1 VLEKRRRQRQKAIFK
16 DALFFGE
23 GSRVSE
29 KLQSRFFKAPDGLHL
44 HALVYGEDD
53 AATQNLTP
61 IVCLPGLTRPARDF
75 VVLAQNLYA
84 KTPRRIVS
92 LDYRGRGG
100 SDWDPDW
107 RHYSLPVEYVDILAV
122 LDQLEVSSAI
132 FIGLSRGGLHAMT
145 LGALRPE
152 RVKALVLNDVGP
164 ELETPGLAKISAY
177 IGRLPVLRT
186 LEEAVDHYKGS
197 MGGSFPAVPDEHWRF
212 YVRNS
217 LNETPER
224 LRLSYDPQL
233 ARTMDTFD
241 PSQPLPDL
249 WETFRALAAPILA
262 LRGEHSDLLSPEV
275 HARMATSHPRCQIH
289 VVPGQGH
296 APLLLDAPT
305 LERIAAFI
313 GEVDRGEY
321 P

>member
-1 VLEKRRRQRQKAIFK
+1 MLKKTRRQRQKKQPLYGRAV
-16 DALFFGE
+16 FGE
-23 GSRVSE
+23 ECRVSGN
-29 KLQSRFFKAPDGLHL
+29 LQSRFFTAPDGLHL
-44 HALVYGEDD
+44 HALLYGEE
-53 AATQNLTP
+53 AAAEQETP

-75 VVLAQNLYA
+75 VVLAQHLYA
-84 KTPRRIVS
+84 QTPRRIVS

-107 RHYSLPVEYVDILAV
+107 RRYSLPVEYVDILAV
-122 LDQLEVSSAI
+122 LDQLEVRSAI

-145 LGALRPE
+145 LASLLPE

-164 ELETPGLAKISAY
+164 ELETQGLAKISAY
-177 IGRLPVLRT
+177 IGRLPLLRT
-186 LEEAVDHYKGS
+186 LEEGIDHYKGS

-233 ARTMDTFD
+233 ARMMDNFD
-241 PSQPLPDL
+241 PSQPLPNL
-249 WETFRALAAPILA
+249 WEQFNGLAGPILA

-275 HARMATSHPRCQIH
+275 FARMASSHPRCQTH

-296 APLLLDAPT
+296 APLLLDTPT
-305 LERIAAFI
+305 LNRIGAFVAKI
-313 GEVDRGEY
+313 G
-321 P
+321 